1 MKTRV
6 LLIVT
11 TCLCLISAA
20 LSTGCVSVGKDFDEA
35 NVSRIQKGVTT
46 ESDLV
51 SWFGKPS
58 NRVTTSDGKVAL
70 MWAHYTSQGFVST
83 HSTSK
88 TLTVTLGPDGK
99 VQDYSL
105 SGGEM

>member
-1 MKTRV
+1 M
-6 LLIVT
+6 
-11 TCLCLISAA
+11 
-20 LSTGCVSVGKDFDEA
+20 GQDFNEA
-35 NVSRIQKGVTT
+35 NVSNIQKGITT

-51 SWFGKPS
+51 AWFGKPS
-58 NRVTTSDGKVAL
+58 NRVTTSDGKVSL
-70 MWAHYTSQGFVST
+70 MWAHYTSQGFVAA

-99 VQDYSL
+99 VADYSL